1 VLLDADK
8 GLEGILFKPQI
19 VFIKFVGAHRDY
31 DKIDAQTVEW
41 ESKP

>member
-1 VLLDADK
+1 
-8 GLEGILFKPQI
+8 
-19 VFIKFVGAHRDY
+19 VFIKFVGAHRDC